1 MSQIALANSQAQT
14 KIEQMRTDLAHN
26 VARLRAER
34 QISQRD
40 LAELSGLDYSL
51 IAKIEMGVTRHPRT
65 ETLQK
70 LQSALGAT
78 LNDLYQIQTPPD
90 GEPNQAQ
97 TTATEEATKTP

>member
-1 MSQIALANSQAQT
+1 
-14 KIEQMRTDLAHN
+14 MRTDLAHN
-26 VARLRAER
+26 VARLRADR

-65 ETLQK
+65 DTLQK

-78 LNDLYQIQTPPD
+78 LNDLYEPQTPPTD
-90 GEPNQAQ
+90 ELP
-97 TTATEEATKTP
+97 K

>member
-1 MSQIALANSQAQT
+1 
-14 KIEQMRTDLAHN
+14 MRTDLAHN
-26 VARLRAER
+26 VARLRADR

-65 ETLQK
+65 DTLQK

-78 LNDLYQIQTPPD
+78 LNDLYQIQTSPD
-90 GEPNQAQ
+90 DERPESTEP
-97 TTATEEATKTP
+97 